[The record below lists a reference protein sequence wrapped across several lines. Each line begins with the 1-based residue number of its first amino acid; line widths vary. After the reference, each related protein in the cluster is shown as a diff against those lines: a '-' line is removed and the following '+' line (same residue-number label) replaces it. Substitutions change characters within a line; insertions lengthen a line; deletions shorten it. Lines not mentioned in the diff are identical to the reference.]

1 MKTNETIKFF
11 IISTLTLCILY
22 LVEKIISYELKNS
35 TNNNIKLVDN
45 NGNNMTDANITNVNE
60 ETEKF
65 DVNEEVYNEN
75 ETSIDKLYGFH
86 NDANR
91 NYYNED
97 NNDLS
102 RIIGQVNKVFKYLNP
117 EQRIN
122 LSKRKLDEQYLQEIK
137 GQLNKI
143 TDETLNLNNKVHNV
157 NTGILFDTIINTSNN
172 NNIKI
177 KHSIDEDGN
186 SKCLDYNS
194 STKSLSV
201 ENCADVE
208 FNFNAVE
215 INNVK
220 QYNDNIHPSFNF
232 LKSNEDE
239 LPFAHNV
246 IQVKCDD
253 CDEENEKFK
262 KCLTIVKNK
271 TNSGYTTFVEECN
284 GRTAQQFYK

>member
-11 IISTLTLCILY
+11 IIATLTLCILY
-22 LVEKIISYELKNS
+22 LVEKIISYELSKYS

-45 NGNNMTDANITNVNE
+45 NGNDMTG

-65 DVNEEVYNEN
+65 VIDSDLYNDNE
-75 ETSIDKLYGFH
+75 IAIAGLYRFH
-86 NDANR
+86 NNANR

-97 NNDLS
+97 NSDLS
-102 RIIGQVNKVFKYLNP
+102 RIVGQVNKVFKYLNP

-122 LSKRKLDEQYLQEIK
+122 LSKRKLDEKYLQELK
-137 GQLNKI
+137 DQLNAL

-157 NTGILFDTIINTSNN
+157 NTGILFDTIIDTSNTD
-172 NNIKI
+172 NIKI

-201 ENCADVE
+201 EDCADVE

-232 LKSNEDE
+232 VKSNEDE
-239 LPFAHNV
+239 LPLAHNV

-253 CDEENEKFK
+253 CDKDNENFK

-271 TNSGYTTFVEECN
+271 TDSGYTTFVEECN